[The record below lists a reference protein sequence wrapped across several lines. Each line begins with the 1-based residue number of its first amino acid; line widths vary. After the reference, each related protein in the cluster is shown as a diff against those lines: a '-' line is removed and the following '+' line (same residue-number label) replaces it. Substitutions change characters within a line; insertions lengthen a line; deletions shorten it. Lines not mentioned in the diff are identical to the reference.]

1 MTRKTAIL
9 AAAVAATISALAAP
23 TAAQARTGTA
33 AAVETRTGASSAAKG
48 EVRYAWA
55 KLCAKKGQ
63 EYNIPCGPWKVVM
76 RDGTTRTVTDARVNP
91 VTAAG
96 KVDKELMS
104 EFALSGDGRYA
115 AYFRK
120 SDSKLVVRDFAANR
134 VRVLPGTT
142 GRLPKGVGMDDVNAK
157 LSYDGERILLDY
169 SSGDAKLST
178 LLVDLTTGKVSTIS
192 PKLSVQDF
200 SPDGRHLLATRST
213 GENTTELLVL
223 DENGATT
230 ARRVVPQVVANN
242 MPQAVADDGNS
253 VAVTITTPSGKTRLR
268 VYDLEADNVGAA
280 VDVKVPKNESPY
292 RLSWDASGSLT
303 LWDLRNNKDGDTT
316 GIVRRSLDPDS
327 GATST
332 IDTIKLGSKIYMWW
346 LPGE

>member
-9 AAAVAATISALAAP
+9 AAAVAATVSALTAP
-23 TAAQARTGTA
+23 AAAQARTA
-33 AAVETRTGASSAAKG
+33 AATETRTGASSAAKG
-48 EVRYAWA
+48 EVRYAWV
-55 KLCAKKGQ
+55 KSCAQKGTG
-63 EYNIPCGPWKVVM
+63 YTMACGPWMVVM
-76 RDGTTRTVTDARVNP
+76 RDGTTRALADARVHP

-96 KVDKELMS
+96 KVNEEVMS
-104 EFALSGDGRYA
+104 EFNLSGDGRSA

-120 SDSKLVVRDFAANR
+120 SDGKLVVRDFATNR

-142 GRLPKGVGMDDVNAK
+142 SRLPKGVGMDDVDAK
-157 LSYDGERILLDY
+157 LSYDGGRIMLDY
-169 SSGDAKLST
+169 SDRNDKLPT
-178 LLVDLTTGKVSTIS
+178 LLVDLKTGKVSAIS
-192 PKLSVQDF
+192 PRLSVQGF

-242 MPQAVADDGNS
+242 TPQAVADDGNS
-253 VAVTITTPSGKTRLR
+253 VAVMISTSSGKTRLR
-268 VYDLEADNVGAA
+268 VYDLEADSVGAA
-280 VDVKVPKNESPY
+280 VDVKVPKNESPHQ
-292 RLSWDASGSLT
+292 LTWDASGSLT
-303 LWDLRNNKDGDTT
+303 LWNLRNNKDGDTT
-316 GIVRRSLDPDS
+316 AIVRHSLDRDS

-332 IDTIKLGSKIYMWW
+332 IDTLKLGSKVYMWW